1 MADKEN
7 IIVQLASPERLYTKC
22 YHDFLDSKLL
32 DGNEKICFMVLKRF
46 IDVRAD
52 KGEAHPTIEK
62 VCEITGW
69 ERKKVMR
76 IIKSLVNKGIVKK
89 IQRGLTKANLYILA
103 DYPAMWECD
112 SVEELKEI
120 AKNEGVKPLTP
131 EEHIAEL
138 KKMGYI
144 VEIKEKGL
152 ISSTDQSEET
162 STYNISNY
170 SFSISNDTTKAV
182 KSQAESTERYT
193 LEEIKSIYEYDY
205 LIVNRPEH
213 NQIIDSV
220 INVLYNALNT
230 TKPTIRVNGENK
242 PSMVV
247 VGRLM
252 KLDTFNIEYVVE
264 KYQEQTERIKNPEA
278 YILTLLYKA
287 KEQYELDITNQVKHD
302 MANLNNRNKS
312 KNI

>member
-62 VCEITGW
+62 VCEMTGW
-69 ERKKVMR
+69 ERKKAMR

-112 SVEELKEI
+112 SVEEMKEI
-120 AKNEGVKPLTP
+120 AENEGVKPLTP

-152 ISSTDQSEET
+152 VSHTDQSEES
-162 STYNISNY
+162 STINSSTI
-170 SFSISNDTTKAV
+170 SFSCANDTTKAV
-182 KSQAESTERYT
+182 ESQVESMERYT
-193 LEEIKSIYEYDY
+193 LEEIKAIYEYDY
-205 LIVNRPEH
+205 LIADKPTR
-213 NQIIDSV
+213 QQTIDSV
-220 INVLYNALNT
+220 MNVLYNALNT

-242 PSMVV
+242 PTMVV
-247 VGRLM
+247 IGRLM
-252 KLDTFNIEYVVE
+252 KLNPFNIEYAVE

-278 YILTLLYKA
+278 YILTLLYKS
-287 KEQYELDITNQVKHD
+287 KEQSDLDITNQVRHD
-302 MANLNNRNKS
+302 MANWNNQE
-312 KNI
+312 

>member
-22 YHDFLDSKLL
+22 YHDFLESKLL
-32 DGNEKICFMVLKRF
+32 TSNEKFIFLVLKRF
-46 IDVRAD
+46 IDVKAD
-52 KGEAHPTIEK
+52 GGEVFPTIDTLCSISGWGNQK
-62 VCEITGW
+62 VTS
-69 ERKKVMR
+69 V
-76 IIKSLVNKGIVKK
+76 IKSLVDKGIVKK

-103 DYPAMWECD
+103 DYSAMWECG

-205 LIVNRPEH
+205 LIADRPER

-220 INVLYNALNT
+220 MNVLYNALNT

-242 PSMVV
+242 PTMVV
-247 VGRLM
+247 IGRLM
-252 KLDTFNIEYVVE
+252 KLNPFNIEYAVE

-278 YILTLLYKA
+278 YILTLLYKS
-287 KEQYELDITNQVKHD
+287 KEQSDLDITNQVRHD
-302 MANLNNRNKS
+302 MANWNNQE
-312 KNI
+312 

>member
-7 IIVQLASPERLYTKC
+7 IIVRLASPERLYTKC

-62 VCEITGW
+62 VCEMTGW
-69 ERKKVMR
+69 ERKKAMR

-120 AKNEGVKPLTP
+120 AENEGVKPLTP

-152 ISSTDQSEET
+152 VSHTDQSEES
-162 STYNISNY
+162 STINNSNIS
-170 SFSISNDTTKAV
+170 FSCANDTTKAIE
-182 KSQAESTERYT
+182 SQAESTERYT
-193 LEEIKSIYEYDY
+193 LEEIKAIYEYDY
-205 LIVNRPEH
+205 LIADKPAR
-213 NQIIDSV
+213 QQTIDSV
-220 INVLYNALNT
+220 MNVLYNALNT
-230 TKPTIRVNGENK
+230 TKPTVRVNGENK
-242 PSMVV
+242 PTMVV
-247 VGRLM
+247 IGRLM
-252 KLDTFNIEYVVE
+252 KLNPFNIEYAVE

-278 YILTLLYKA
+278 YILTLLYKS
-287 KEQYELDITNQVKHD
+287 KEQSDLDITNQVRHD
-302 MANLNNRNKS
+302 MANWNNQE
-312 KNI
+312 